1 MLSDTATAC
10 IGCLTNWVSMTELI
24 INCTVEG
31 FGPQPRQINIYFSI
45 YIYEQK
51 STHVEGL
58 IFMVVLSHNI

>member
-1 MLSDTATAC
+1 MGLSSTIIYT
-10 IGCLTNWVSMTELI
+10 SELI
-24 INCTVEG
+24 LCSTICTVEG

-58 IFMVVLSHNI
+58 ILMVLSHNI